1 MKGSV
6 LIITCLCF
14 TNEVNAD
21 NFDILI
27 DTKENSIH
35 RLDSLNIL
43 IYCKYLFERKKKLRL
58 VLLKI

>member
-1 MKGSV
+1 MKSSV
-6 LIITCLCF
+6 LILTCFCIASGA
-14 TNEVNAD
+14 NAD

-43 IYCKYLFERKKKLRL
+43 IYCKSLFFWEKKLEDW
-58 VLLKI
+58 I

>member
-1 MKGSV
+1 MKSSV
-6 LIITCLCF
+6 LIITCVCLA
-14 TNEVNAD
+14 NEGNAD

-43 IYCKYLFERKKKLRL
+43 IYCKFLYPNLQECF
-58 VLLKI
+58 